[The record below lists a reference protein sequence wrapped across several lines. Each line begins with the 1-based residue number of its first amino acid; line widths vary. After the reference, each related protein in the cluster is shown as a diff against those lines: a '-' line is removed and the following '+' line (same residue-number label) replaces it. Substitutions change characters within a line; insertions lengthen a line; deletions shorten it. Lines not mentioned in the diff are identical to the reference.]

1 MLDKCFHGVGTLC
14 RVEENIN
21 SEKYIYILDTNLW
34 PVIARHFPD
43 GGYLFQDD
51 NAPVHRYCITQ
62 EYIARN
68 SIKNMSWPAQSLDIN
83 IIENICLYIESKLKS
98 RIHNIN

>member
-1 MLDKCFHGVGTLC
+1 MNLRYVSVRYF
-14 RVEENIN
+14 
-21 SEKYIYILDTNLW
+21 DTNLW

-51 NAPVHRYCITQ
+51 NALVHQSRITCTQ

-68 SIKNMSWPAQSLDIN
+68 RIKNMSWPAQSPEIN
-83 IIENICLYIESKLKS
+83 MIGNIWLYIKMKLQS
-98 RIHNIN
+98 RIHNINSAGELF